1 MWGWRVVCLCRSLV
15 KERQTDQS
23 NPGSCDSWDEVLWT
37 VSLEKVDKI
46 VLCFVFLFFVF
57 FHGATVL
64 DAVLE
69 KQKNKKNTQ
78 ICQECN

>member
-1 MWGWRVVCLCRSLV
+1 MVVCLCLSLV

-23 NPGSCDSWDEVLWT
+23 NPGSYDSWDEVLWT
-37 VSLEKVDKI
+37 VSLEKLDKI
-46 VLCFVFLFFVF
+46 VLCFVWFCLVFFLF
-57 FHGATVL
+57 FHGATAL